1 MSVLVHV
8 GVRASDLKET
18 LRFWRDGLGLD
29 VVSNTENNYD
39 LSDGYHN
46 FRVFQHNGDTRPAH
60 VSGMV
65 DYLHIGIAVSDL
77 KATAQRLHKM
87 GFTIYSDGLE
97 GQEITDLDNLTESA
111 FKVEDPDGITVDVTE
126 SDTQWPGTHLHPKS

>member
-8 GVRASDLKET
+8 GVRATNLEKT

-29 VVSNTENNYD
+29 VVSHTENNYD

-46 FRVFQHNGDTRPAH
+46 FRVFQHQGAARPTH

-65 DYLHIGIAVSDL
+65 DYLHIGVAVKDIREAA
-77 KATAQRLHKM
+77 KRLSQM
-87 GFTIYSDGLE
+87 GFTIYSDGLD
-97 GQEITDLDNLTESA
+97 GQEITDLDNLHEPA

-126 SDTQWPGTHLHPKS
+126 SDAQWPGTKLRP